1 LNGLVNRHGIF
12 FEHVFIYVNMKKK
25 LSLLIV
31 DDDPDD
37 RAFFIEAAKEIDE
50 NIDCMTANDG
60 QKALDL
66 LRNSLAFLPD
76 LIFLDIRM
84 PLLNGKKCLLE
95 IKKDERLKHIPVI
108 IYTTSKVVEESIEL
122 KKMGAVHFISKPAN
136 ADEIYYLLSVMLEE
150 YLGTLRMN

>member
-1 LNGLVNRHGIF
+1 
-12 FEHVFIYVNMKKK
+12 M
-25 LSLLIV
+25 IV

-66 LRNSLAFLPD
+66 LRNSLSFLPD

-95 IKKDERLKHIPVI
+95 IKKDERLKHLPVI

-136 ADEIYYLLSVMLEE
+136 ADEIYYLLSVMIEE

>member
-1 LNGLVNRHGIF
+1 
-12 FEHVFIYVNMKKK
+12 MKKQ
-25 LSLLIV
+25 LRLLIV

-37 RAFFIEAAKEIDE
+37 RTFFIEAAKEIDE
-50 NIDCMTANDG
+50 HIVCLTANDG

-66 LRNSLAFLPD
+66 LKTNLESLPD

-95 IKKDERLKHIPVI
+95 IKKDPRLKHIPVI

-136 ADEIYYLLSVMLEE
+136 ADEIYYLISVVIEE
-150 YLGTLRMN
+150 YLCTQNGYRM

>member
-1 LNGLVNRHGIF
+1 
-12 FEHVFIYVNMKKK
+12 MKKK

-66 LRNSLAFLPD
+66 LRNSLSFLPD

-95 IKKDERLKHIPVI
+95 IKKDERLKHLPVI

-136 ADEIYYLLSVMLEE
+136 ADEIYYLLSVMIGRFPLF
-150 YLGTLRMN
+150 

>member
-1 LNGLVNRHGIF
+1 MNGLVNQHGIF
-12 FEHVFIYVNMKKK
+12 FGHVFIYVYMKKK

-66 LRNSLAFLPD
+66 LRNSLSFLPD

-95 IKKDERLKHIPVI
+95 IKKDERLKHLPVI

-136 ADEIYYLLSVMLEE
+136 ADEIYYLLSVMIEE

>member
-1 LNGLVNRHGIF
+1 
-12 FEHVFIYVNMKKK
+12 MKKK

-66 LRNSLAFLPD
+66 LRNSLSFLPD

-95 IKKDERLKHIPVI
+95 IKKDERLKHLPVI

-136 ADEIYYLLSVMLEE
+136 ADEIYYLLSVMIEE

>member
-1 LNGLVNRHGIF
+1 M
-12 FEHVFIYVNMKKK
+12 EKQ

-37 RAFFIEAAKEIDE
+37 RTFFIEAAKEVDE
-50 NIDCMTANDG
+50 NIKCITANDG

-66 LRNSLAFLPD
+66 MRGNLSSLPD

-84 PLLNGKKCLLE
+84 PLLNGKKCLVE
-95 IKKDERLKHIPVI
+95 IKNDERLKHIPVI

-122 KKMGAVHFISKPAN
+122 KEMGAFHFISKPGN
-136 ADEIYYLLSVMLEE
+136 ADEIYYLVSVMIEE
-150 YLGTLRMN
+150 HLNSLRKN

>member
-1 LNGLVNRHGIF
+1 
-12 FEHVFIYVNMKKK
+12 MKKQ

-37 RAFFIEAAKEIDE
+37 RIFFIEAAKEVDE
-50 NIDCMTANDG
+50 NIECMTASNG

-66 LRNSLAFLPD
+66 LRNSLSSLPD

-95 IKKDERLKHIPVI
+95 IKNDERLKHIPVI
-108 IYTTSKVVEESIEL
+108 IYSTSKVVEESVEM
-122 KKMGAVHFISKPAN
+122 KKMGALHFMSKPGDAS
-136 ADEIYYLLSVMLEE
+136 EIYYLVSVVIEE
-150 YLGTLRMN
+150 HLNSLRKNTRLGHNN